1 MTDAK
6 PTTPS
11 ATAALGSAPTCP
23 NCGASVRAVDSF
35 CATCG
40 IPLQQPESETPG
52 AMRRRIGGQTW
63 APATAEAIAA
73 ERTSEEAA
81 GGATIPSR
89 RSPSRR
95 RRRRR
100 RAWYRRPIFVAP
112 ISLAVILI
120 AVAGY
125 ATYRAQSTVSAL
137 HEVSTPPPSIV
148 DNTLDDDPIYAGV
161 EVDTAPAIAAMASAT
176 VPDSGSGGGGLFGS
190 VRDAA
195 SDVSDLANGAAIASG
210 VRDVSTD
217 EMTILLMGVDARP
230 GAPID
235 IGVRPDSIMLLHI
248 NPTSHSCQMLS
259 VPRDTLVTLPGYGE
273 TKVNHALMVGGV
285 PYQQMVLEQFL
296 GITIDRYALVD
307 FAGFEQLVNAVGGVQ
322 ITVPQEIT
330 NKDGSV
336 LFEAGPQEM
345 TGDQA
350 LQYAR
355 YRGGADVDVG
365 RIRRQQQII
374 RALAQTASS
383 RDLVTDVNSLLP
395 AVESHIRTNLSTPE
409 LLSFADQYSSLCD
422 PSSIALDTLQGTFS
436 QSATLDPMFHERLF
450 YNVVDEAVVEE
461 KVAALLGG

>member
-6 PTTPS
+6 PTTPPATTTLES
-11 ATAALGSAPTCP
+11 AAVCPSCNAAVRPTDAFCASCGFDLQTATD
-23 NCGASVRAVDSF
+23 GASPA
-35 CATCG
+35 A
-40 IPLQQPESETPG
+40 
-52 AMRRRIGGQTW
+52 RRRIGGQSW
-63 APATAEAIAA
+63 APLTDAPLTAD
-73 ERTSEEAA
+73 RSDEEVQ
-81 GGATIPSR
+81 GGATISTR

-100 RAWYRRPIFVAP
+100 RAWYRRPIFLAP
-112 ISLAVILI
+112 ISLAVVLI

-137 HEVSTPPPSIV
+137 HEVSTPPPSVI
-148 DNTLDDDPIYAGV
+148 DNTLDDDPVYAGV
-161 EVDTAPAIAAMASAT
+161 EIDTAPAMEAIASAT
-176 VPDSGSGGGGLFGS
+176 APDSGSGGGLFGS

-210 VRDVSTD
+210 VRDVSSD

-235 IGVRPDSIMLLHI
+235 IGVRPDSIMILHI

-273 TKVNHALMVGGV
+273 TKVNHALMVGGI
-285 PYQQMVLEQFL
+285 PYQEMVLEQYL

-307 FAGFEQLVNAVGGVQ
+307 FSGFEELVNTVGGVK

-336 LFEAGPQEM
+336 LFAAGPQEM
-345 TGDQA
+345 TGEQA

-365 RIRRQQQII
+365 RVRRQQQII

-383 RDLVTDVNSLLP
+383 RDLVRDVNSLLP

-409 LLSFADQYSSLCD
+409 LLSFADQYSTLCD

-436 QSATLDPMFHERLF
+436 QSATSDPMFHERLF
-450 YNVVDEAVVEE
+450 YNVVDEAVLRE
-461 KVAALLGG
+461 KVATLIGG

>member
-11 ATAALGSAPTCP
+11 ATGALTSAPTCP

-35 CATCG
+35 CASCG
-40 IPLQQPESETPG
+40 IPLQQLENEAPG
-52 AMRRRIGGQTW
+52 EKRRRIGGQSW
-63 APATAEAIAA
+63 APATTQAIAA
-73 ERTSEEAA
+73 ERTGEEAA
-81 GGATIPSR
+81 IGATAPSR
-89 RSPSRR
+89 RASASRR

-120 AVAGY
+120 AVASY
-125 ATYRAQSTVSAL
+125 ATYRAQSTVSTL
-137 HEVSTPPPSIV
+137 HEVSTPPPSII
-148 DNTLDDDPIYAGV
+148 DNTFDDDPVYAGV
-161 EVDTAPAIAAMASAT
+161 SVDTAPAIAAMASAT
-176 VPDSGSGGGGLFGS
+176 VQDSGGGGLFGS

-210 VRDVSTD
+210 VQDVSSE

-248 NPTSHSCQMLS
+248 NPASHSCRMLS

-273 TKVNHALMVGGV
+273 TKVNHALMVGGI
-285 PYQQMVLEQFL
+285 PYQEMVLEQFL

-322 ITVPQEIT
+322 LTVPQEIT

-336 LFEAGPQEM
+336 LFQAGPQEM
-345 TGDQA
+345 TGEQA

-374 RALAQTASS
+374 RALAKTASS
-383 RDLVTDVNSLLP
+383 RDLVRDVNSLLP

-436 QSATLDPMFHERLF
+436 QSATLDPMFHELLF
-450 YNVVDEAVVEE
+450 YNVVDEAVVKE

>member
-6 PTTPS
+6 PTTPLTL
-11 ATAALGSAPTCP
+11 TAPDSGSVCP
-23 NCGASVRAVDSF
+23 ACDAAVRASDAFCPSCGQELQSPDSPS
-35 CATCG
+35 TG
-40 IPLQQPESETPG
+40 TP
-52 AMRRRIGGQTW
+52 RRRIGGQSWT
-63 APATAEAIAA
+63 PLTDEGIAA
-73 ERTSEEAA
+73 ERTSEDAA

-89 RSPSRR
+89 RATASRR

-137 HEVSTPPPSIV
+137 HQVSTPPPSII
-148 DNTLDDDPIYAGV
+148 DNTLDDDPVYAGV
-161 EVDTAPAIAAMASAT
+161 EVDTAPALAAIASAT
-176 VPDSGSGGGGLFGS
+176 VPGSGGGGGLFGS

-210 VRDVSTD
+210 VRDVSSD

-248 NPTSHSCQMLS
+248 NPTAHSCRMLS

-273 TKVNHALMVGGV
+273 SKVNHALMVGGI
-285 PYQQMVLEQFL
+285 PYQEMVLEQYL

-307 FAGFEQLVNAVGGVQ
+307 FSGFEELVNTVGGVK
-322 ITVPQEIT
+322 ITVPQEI
-330 NKDGSV
+330 KDKNGNV
-336 LFEAGPQEM
+336 LFDAGPQEM
-345 TGDQA
+345 NGEQA
-350 LQYAR
+350 LKYAR

-365 RIRRQQQII
+365 RVRRQQQII

-395 AVESHIRTNLSTPE
+395 AVESHIRTNLTTSE
-409 LLSFADQYSSLCD
+409 LLSFADQYSTLCD

-436 QSATLDPMFHERLF
+436 QSATVDPMFHERLF
-450 YNVVDEAVVEE
+450 YNVVDEAVLEE
-461 KVAALLGG
+461 KVATLLGG